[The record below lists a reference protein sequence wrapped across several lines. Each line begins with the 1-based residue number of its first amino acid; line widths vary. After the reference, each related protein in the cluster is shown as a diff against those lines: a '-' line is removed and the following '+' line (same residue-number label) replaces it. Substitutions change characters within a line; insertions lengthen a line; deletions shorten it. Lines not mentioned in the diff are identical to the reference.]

1 MFASL
6 TARRCVLL
14 VKNKLI
20 SDHLNQISL
29 RLFSEVKK
37 PIVPK
42 AGSKKAYKRDKLH
55 INIGTIG
62 HVDHGKTTLTSAIT
76 KILAER
82 KLADFKSY
90 DDIDNAPEEKKRG
103 ITINSALIEYSTDK
117 RHYGHTDCPGH
128 ADYIKNMIT
137 GTYQMDG
144 AILVVAAT
152 EGPMPQTRE
161 HLILAKQIGV
171 KDLVIF
177 LNKVDAADPEMVEL
191 AEIELR
197 ELLSE
202 IGYKGDEI
210 PIITGSALSALEG
223 VSPEIGRESVLKLL
237 DAVDEHIKPPVR
249 DTEKPVMI
257 PIEHIYQIPGRGTVA
272 TGRLESGILKKGAEL
287 EAVGYDN
294 YFKTVVTS
302 IETFKKTMDGE

>member
-1 MFASL
+1 VSNTEFRNVA
-6 TARRCVLL
+6 
-14 VKNKLI
+14 
-20 SDHLNQISL
+20 
-29 RLFSEVKK
+29 
-37 PIVPK
+37 IV
-42 AGSKKAYKRDKLH
+42 A
-55 INIGTIG
+55 